1 MLGLTLIIEEVEEG
15 GFVGQIKEI
24 PDVLS
29 QGETKE
35 ELRANILDALNEY
48 LMYMRERAISST
60 GNKVYEETLELV

>member
-1 MLGLTLIIEEVEEG
+1 MAELTLIIEEVEKG

-35 ELRANILDALNEY
+35 ELRVNILDALNEY
-48 LMYMRERAISST
+48 LRYMRDRAVTDT
-60 GNKVYEETLELV
+60 GNKISEEILELV

>member
-1 MLGLTLIIEEVEEG
+1 MAELTLIIEEVEAG

-35 ELRANILDALNEY
+35 ELRANILDALKEY
-48 LMYMRERAISST
+48 LMYMKDRELSRTS
-60 GNKVYEETLELV
+60 NKIYEEPLELV

>member
-1 MLGLTLIIEEVEEG
+1 MAGLTLIIEEVEEG

-35 ELRANILDALNEY
+35 ELRANILDALKEY
-48 LMYMRERAISST
+48 FRYMKERELTNT
-60 GNKVYEETLELV
+60 GNKVYEENLELS